1 MELHRIIKSDARKAL
16 RRYWGRSV
24 AAMLIVF
31 AAYLAI
37 SISESVLL
45 FVFSGKGNISA
56 ETFDL
61 ASTTPEVLVILGC
74 TALAFCLLMPGLLL
88 GFKKLHLGFAKNAET
103 AVYTLFDCFSSFRE
117 FFRSLI
123 FSLLLSLRCTAV
135 TLFSLIP
142 GAALIY
148 AAYTY
153 IQPQNRTVY
162 MLKVCAYCVGVIIG
176 LLCLAM
182 GLIFMQR
189 WFAAPYYLVS
199 GSGIH
204 KAFALSVKATRNMN
218 SEIIRFKLSY
228 FGWALL
234 SVFAFPLLWSLPYYS
249 VAEAIYAEYLMER
262 QSRSGGCAFSKSK
275 KPFEHRKSCDEHA
288 SAPDDSFYESGEH
301 EDTEPEHDSE
311 ELLKKSCGSAPEN
324 KPSEE
329 ENKK

>member
-1 MELHRIIKSDARKAL
+1 MELHRIIKSDAKKAL

-24 AAMLIVF
+24 VAALIVF

-37 SISESVLL
+37 ALSESILL
-45 FVFSGKGNISA
+45 FVFSGEESVSA
-56 ETFDL
+56 KIFDL

-103 AVYTLFDCFSSFRE
+103 AVYTLFDCFSSLRE
-117 FFRSLI
+117 FFRSFF
-123 FSLLLSLRCTAV
+123 FSLMLSLRCAAV
-135 TLFSLIP
+135 TLLSLVP
-142 GAALIY
+142 GTALIY
-148 AAYTY
+148 AAHTY

-162 MLKVCAYCVGVIIG
+162 MLKVCAYCVGALVG

-199 GSGIH
+199 GRGIH
-204 KAFALSVKATRNMN
+204 KSFTLSVKATRRMT

-234 SVFAFPLLWSLPYYS
+234 SIFVFPILWSLPYYS
-249 VAEAIYAEYLMER
+249 IAEAIYAEYLIER
-262 QSRSGGCAFSKSK
+262 QSRSEGSAFDESKE
-275 KPFEHRKSCDEHA
+275 PLEHQKNPDEHA
-288 SAPDDSFYESGEH
+288 AVPDDSFYKPGEH
-301 EDTEPEHDSE
+301 RSDEPEDDSE
-311 ELLKKSCGSAPEN
+311 SFLQKIRSLVPEDEAAKN
-324 KPSEE
+324 E
-329 ENKK
+329 